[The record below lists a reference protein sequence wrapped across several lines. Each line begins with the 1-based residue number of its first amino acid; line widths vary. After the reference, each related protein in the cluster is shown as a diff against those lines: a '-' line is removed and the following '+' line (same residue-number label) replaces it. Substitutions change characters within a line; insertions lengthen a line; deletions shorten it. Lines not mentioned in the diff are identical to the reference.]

1 LVVVELALTAGFAAT
16 VVLLSASDAGGLVL
30 LSINFSPV
38 KCVFRGKN
46 LDVKSLLRYRFH
58 GTPCM
63 LLDSITSS
71 PLTHIFPGFPPS
83 RSPGKTVQAAPV

>member
-1 LVVVELALTAGFAAT
+1 LVVAELALATGFAAT

-46 LDVKSLLRYRFH
+46 FYVESLLCYAFH

-63 LLDSITSS
+63 LLDSIT
-71 PLTHIFPGFPPS
+71 
-83 RSPGKTVQAAPV
+83 